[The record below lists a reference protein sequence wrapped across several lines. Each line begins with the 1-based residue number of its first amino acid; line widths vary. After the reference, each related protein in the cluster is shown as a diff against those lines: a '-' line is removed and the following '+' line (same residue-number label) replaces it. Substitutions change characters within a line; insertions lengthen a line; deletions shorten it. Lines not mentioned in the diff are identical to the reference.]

1 MRDTSARVQ
10 FRTIVRQK
18 IILRLIERAGGKVA
32 RLNLVKWAFL
42 FGQEY
47 QREYSETYYQFLPY
61 LHGPFSFTLYHE
73 VDGLLREG
81 ILVAPTERTLE
92 LGTESNAADFLLSR
106 EIERDI
112 VEFWSR
118 YGSYST
124 ERLLNTTY
132 RQYPW
137 YTLKSENP
145 QKRNAVLPNA
155 QCAVY
160 TVGYEGMQIDGFL
173 DRLLRA
179 GIRQLIDVRNNPVS
193 RRYGFHKQTLSRI
206 CERMDLRYQ
215 HIPELGIASEW
226 RNNLVQSSDY
236 ARLFDRYEK
245 EVLPAQ
251 SRRIS
256 EVAKSTSA
264 IPTALVCQEAD
275 PSYCHRTRLGKWVS
289 EITGLPLIHIGKIA

>member
-1 MRDTSARVQ
+1 M
-10 FRTIVRQK
+10 IVRQK
-18 IILRLIERAGGKVA
+18 IILRLIERAGGKVT

-47 QREYSETYYQFLPY
+47 KREYSETYYQFLPY

-73 VDGLLREG
+73 IDGLVQES
-81 ILVAPTERTLE
+81 ILVAPTDKSLE
-92 LGTESNAADFLLSR
+92 LGADLSAGDFLLAR

-112 VEFWSR
+112 DEFWSH
-118 YGSYST
+118 YGNYST

-145 QKRNAVLPNA
+145 QKRNAVLPKV

-160 TVGYEGMQIDGFL
+160 TVGYEGTQVDGFL

-179 GIRQLIDVRNNPVS
+179 GIRQLIDVRNNPIS
-193 RRYGFHKQTLSRI
+193 RRYGFHKKTLSRI

-226 RNNLVQSSDY
+226 RSNLVQLSDY

-251 SRRIS
+251 PQRIS
-256 EVAKSTSA
+256 DVAESIRK
-264 IPTALVCQEAD
+264 IPAALVCQEAN
-275 PSYCHRTRLGKWVS
+275 PAYCHRTRLGQWISK
-289 EITGLPLIHIGKIA
+289 ITGLPLINLGEIT